1 MVQLVGQS
9 SVRLSKLSCYGM
21 VQLCKVRF
29 SRIVWV
35 ELSKVRLS
43 LVELSGVE
51 F

>member
-1 MVQLVGQS
+1 MVQLVWES
-9 SVRLSKLSCYGM
+9 LVRLSKFSVYGI

-29 SRIVWV
+29 SRIGWV
-35 ELSKVRLS
+35 ELSKVHSS